1 MLPCNPGDL
10 VRKGHTA
17 APGCPG
23 MLPLGN
29 TGCHASPQPLMKLRS
44 ICTMKCYAAIPRNE
58 IMPSAATRMDP
69 EVIVLSEVSQTE
81 TTIIMWNLD
90 YDTDE
95 LIYETVTDSQT
106 QRTDL
111 WLPRGRK
118 VSNGWGEQMQTIT
131 NRIGKQQGTI

>member
-1 MLPCNPGDL
+1 
-10 VRKGHTA
+10 
-17 APGCPG
+17 
-23 MLPLGN
+23 
-29 TGCHASPQPLMKLRS
+29 
-44 ICTMKCYAAIPRNE
+44 
-58 IMPSAATRMDP
+58 MDP

-111 WLPRGRK
+111 WLPREGQGGKDCESGISRCKLLCMGWENK
-118 VSNGWGEQMQTIT
+118 VPLYSTRN
-131 NRIGKQQGTI
+131 